1 MPPPTSSALELPIS
15 LCKGIRSYHNPDPLY
30 ACTIHCHH
38 LSPLYFSFISS
49 LNFMSILKSTG
60 EAMTDPRWQLA
71 MLDEMAALHASGTWE
86 RVPLPPEKTTIGCRW
101 VYMVKLGPN
110 GNID

>member
-15 LCKGIRSYHNPDPLY
+15 LCK
-30 ACTIHCHH
+30 
-38 LSPLYFSFISS
+38 
-49 LNFMSILKSTG
+49 G

-86 RVPLPPEKTTIGCRW
+86 LVPLPPEKTTIGCRW